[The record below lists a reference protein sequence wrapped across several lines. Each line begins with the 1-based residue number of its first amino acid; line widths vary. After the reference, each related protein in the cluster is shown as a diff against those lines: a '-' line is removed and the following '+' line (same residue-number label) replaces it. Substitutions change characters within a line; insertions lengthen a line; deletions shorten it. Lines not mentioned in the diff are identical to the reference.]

1 MDKDN
6 LKDRPIQRL
15 LRHKHSMEYLSWNGW
30 TKNVEEAR
38 TFQDSLEAARAC
50 AENALWEVEMV
61 LRVKGGNKDLY
72 RTKLR

>member
-1 MDKDN
+1 
-6 LKDRPIQRL
+6 
-15 LRHKHSMEYLSWNGW
+15 MEYLSWNGW
-30 TKNVEEAR
+30 TKNLEEAR

-72 RTKLR
+72 RAKVR

>member
-1 MDKDN
+1 VDKDN

-30 TKNVEEAR
+30 TKDVEEAR

-61 LRVKGGNKDLY
+61 LRVKGGNKELY

>member
-1 MDKDN
+1 MDKNN
-6 LKDRPIQRL
+6 LKDRPIRRL

-30 TKNVEEAR
+30 TKDVEEAR
-38 TFQDSLEAARAC
+38 TFPDSLEAARAC

-72 RTKLR
+72 HTKLR